1 MSSKNFFKW
10 LYFGLH
16 IKRWLALI
24 LIGVIFMALGIA
36 YLLKEAYEV
45 FMFPEWVVTITLQ
58 WLPRWVRGLTFII
71 FATSIILIGAW
82 KLNHSMVSTLL
93 PNSKKN
99 KVIDSIYETQ
109 TLKNGPKIAVIGGG
123 TGMSMLLRGLKA
135 YTSNL
140 TAIITVADDGGS
152 SGRLRKDL
160 NILPP
165 GDIRACISALASAE
179 PLVAELFE
187 YRFESSNEE
196 LAGHSLGNLL
206 IAGMAEITGSMESGI
221 QAISRVLDVRG
232 TILPSTLEDIKISA
246 FSKNGNKILGE
257 SNIGNQHEPIETLNI
272 EPNAP
277 KAYEEA
283 ISAIHQADAVI
294 IGPGSLFT
302 SILPNLLIPDIL
314 QAIIETKGIKIFI
327 TNVATQHGET
337 NEFSAFDHFEA
348 IARHTDSS
356 HLFDIVLVNDES
368 INKPFPNNI
377 NSEPVSIDIE
387 KFPKNIQVI
396 PAHLV
401 NSENR
406 YHHDSNLLA
415 EYINNIIINKAN
427 I

>member
-1 MSSKNFFKW
+1 
-10 LYFGLH
+10 
-16 IKRWLALI
+16 
-24 LIGVIFMALGIA
+24 MA
-36 YLLKEAYEV
+36 
-45 FMFPEWVVTITLQ
+45 
-58 WLPRWVRGLTFII
+58 
-71 FATSIILIGAW
+71 
-82 KLNHSMVSTLL
+82 
-93 PNSKKN
+93 
-99 KVIDSIYETQ
+99 KVPI
-109 TLKNGPKIAVIGGG
+109 
-123 TGMSMLLRGLKA
+123 
-135 YTSNL
+135 
-140 TAIITVADDGGS
+140 
-152 SGRLRKDL
+152 
-160 NILPP
+160 
-165 GDIRACISALASAE
+165 
-179 PLVAELFE
+179 
-187 YRFESSNEE
+187 
-196 LAGHSLGNLL
+196 
-206 IAGMAEITGSMESGI
+206 
-221 QAISRVLDVRG
+221 
-232 TILPSTLEDIKISA
+232 
-246 FSKNGNKILGE
+246 KNGNKILGE